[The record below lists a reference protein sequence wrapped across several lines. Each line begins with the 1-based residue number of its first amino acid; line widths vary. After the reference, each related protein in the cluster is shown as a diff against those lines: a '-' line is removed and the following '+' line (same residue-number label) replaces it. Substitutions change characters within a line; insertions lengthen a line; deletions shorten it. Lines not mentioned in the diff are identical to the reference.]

1 VSPPLS
7 LPPRGETLSRP
18 LLPPLPKPKARRVTW
33 RLARRPP
40 LTLLP
45 LVAKDDDAA
54 AAQEDAAALALE
66 KRAA

>member
-1 VSPPLS
+1 
-7 LPPRGETLSRP
+7 
-18 LLPPLPKPKARRVTW
+18 VTW